1 MRRRNYRVQ
10 VVPGLVARGEVG
22 EGALP
27 FDLLP
32 QLGHVGVALRGG
44 GSHDAQR
51 AVDVVDG
58 HHCNREKGGGGLRV
72 SFRQP
77 CCAVGDTAHGL
88 PQDTE
93 LLILAIK
100 LEGPPVAQEG
110 WPFEWQLMK
119 HYWK

>member
-58 HHCNREKGGGGLRV
+58 HHCNREKGGGGSGFHSGNRAARSATLRMDFRKTRSC
-72 SFRQP
+72 SF
-77 CCAVGDTAHGL
+77 
-88 PQDTE
+88 
-93 LLILAIK
+93 
-100 LEGPPVAQEG
+100 
-110 WPFEWQLMK
+110 
-119 HYWK
+119 